1 MFEAAKERQFKQ
13 AELLEK
19 QAENAKTEQERDA
32 LLAKAA
38 DEREKAELRVLFIE
52 ALTSGLRDGK
62 TTTQATTEAVSTV
75 AIAKAASTI
84 AGFHDGGYTGDGG
97 EYEIAGVA
105 HKGEMYQTAKQTSK
119 YGMRGWSANDF
130 DKAIDNNYFSKF
142 ADTNN
147 TTADNLNI
155 NKIL

>member
-38 DEREKAELRVLFIE
+38 GEREKAELRVLFIE

-62 TTTQATTEAVSTV
+62 TATQATTEAVSTV
-75 AIAKAASTI
+75 AIAKASSTI
-84 AGFHDGGYTGDGG
+84 AGFHDGGYTGDGN
-97 EYEIAGVA
+97 EYDVAGLV
-105 HKGEMYQTAKQTSK
+105 HKGEHVITKAQTNK
-119 YGMRGWSANDF
+119 YGLKGLTASTF
-130 DKAIDNNYFSKF
+130 DKAIESGH
-142 ADTNN
+142 
-147 TTADNLNI
+147 I
-155 NKIL
+155 